1 MQTQLS
7 DELILVGDRAGKME
21 LAQQSK
27 VKRGKISAKKDFL
40 QQLKSKISIKC
51 KKAADE
57 SNLARQTKKD
67 FANRV
72 RLRER

>member
-1 MQTQLS
+1 MQLL
-7 DELILVGDRAGKME
+7 DKLILVGDRAGKME

-27 VKRGKISAKKDFL
+27 VKRGEISAKKDFR
-40 QQLKSKISIKC
+40 QQLKAKISIRH
-51 KKAADE
+51 KKAAGE

-72 RLRER
+72 RRRER